1 MIRFS
6 DIQLLR
12 GGRALLDHTTATIQ
26 PGDKV
31 GLVGK
36 NGCGK
41 SSLFALIKGELH
53 TDAGEISVPH
63 HWAVAWV
70 AQETPALERSALE
83 YVIDGDRE
91 YRQLERDL
99 EAAQQSGDG
108 TKEAELHGMI
118 ETIGGYTI
126 RSRAAELL
134 AGLGFAQEQMDWHL
148 TEFSGGWRM
157 RLNLAQALLCR
168 SDLLLLDE
176 PTNHLDLD
184 AVLWLERW
192 LQSYRGTLV
201 LISHDRDFL
210 DPIVKRIIHIEHE
223 QLNEYGGNYSSFEVM
238 RAEKL
243 AQQQAQFQKQQRD
256 IAHMQSYI
264 DRFRYKASKA
274 RQAQSRLKALEKME
288 RVLPAQYDNPFQFQF
303 REPAALPNPILMM
316 DDVAAGYGDRVI
328 LQKIRLNLV
337 PGSRI
342 GLLGRNGA
350 GKSTLIKLLANEI
363 QAQGGECTYSQGVKI
378 GYFAQHQL
386 ETLRLDDT
394 PLAHMM
400 SLAPEATEQQLRDYL
415 GCFGFNGD
423 QALSIVRPF
432 SGGEKARLVL
442 ALIVWQKPNLL
453 LLDEP
458 TNHLDLDMRQALTLA
473 LQSFEGAMV
482 IVSHDRYLLRATTD
496 DLYLVDN
503 QQVMPF
509 DGDLDDYYQWLLQQK
524 REQRQAEQP
533 KTEQADK
540 PSVSRK
546 EQKRLEAEHRQST
559 APLRKIIQQAE
570 SKMDKLNAELAELE
584 NQLLDTSLYQAEN
597 KAKLSQVLSAQT
609 QCKQALE
616 EIEMDWMGAQEELEA
631 AENAFQTQLSA

>member
-1 MIRFS
+1 MITLS

-12 GGRALLDHTTATIQ
+12 GGKPLLNQASATIH

-41 SSLFALIKGELH
+41 STLFALLKDEMTL
-53 TDAGEISVPH
+53 DAGSCNFPSGWEL
-63 HWAVAWV
+63 AWV
-70 AQETPALERSALE
+70 AQETPALERQAIE

-91 YRQLERDL
+91 YRQLENALRQAEIDD
-99 EAAQQSGDG
+99 DG
-108 TKEAELHGMI
+108 HKVAILHDKI
-118 ETIGGYTI
+118 DAVGGYSI
-126 RSRAAELL
+126 RARAAELL
-134 AGLGFAQEQMDWHL
+134 DGLGFRQDQMAWNL
-148 TEFSGGWRM
+148 TQFSGGWRM

-184 AVLWLERW
+184 AVMWLEKW
-192 LQSYRGTLV
+192 LQNYRGTLV

-210 DPIVKRIIHIEHE
+210 DPVVNRIIHIEN
-223 QLNEYGGNYSSFEVM
+223 QLLNEYTGNYSAFETM

-243 AQQQAQFQKQQRD
+243 VLQQSMYQKQQKQMS
-256 IAHMQSYI
+256 HMQSYI

-274 RQAQSRLKALEKME
+274 RQAQSRIKALERME
-288 RVLPAQYDNPFQFQF
+288 KVLPAQFDNPFSFEF

-316 DDVAAGYGDRVI
+316 EKVAAGYADNLI
-328 LQKIRLNLV
+328 LEKVHLNLV

-350 GKSTLIKLLANEI
+350 GKSTLIKLLSGELPA
-363 QAQGGECTYSQGVKI
+363 QAGELRYSQGVKI

-386 ETLRLDDT
+386 ETLRNDET
-394 PLAHMM
+394 PLQHMNR
-400 SLAPEATEQQLRDYL
+400 LAPLATEQQLRDYL
-415 GCFGFNGD
+415 GSFGFIGD
-423 QALSIVRPF
+423 KALEMIGPF

-458 TNHLDLDMRQALTLA
+458 TNHLDLDMRSALTIA

-496 DLYLVDN
+496 DLYLVHDR
-503 QQVMPF
+503 QVAPF
-509 DGDLDDYYQWLLQQK
+509 NGDLHDYHQWLAEQQ
-524 REQRQAEQP
+524 RAERRQEQAES
-533 KTEQADK
+533 AK
-540 PSVSRK
+540 PVSENAQVNRK
-546 EQKRLEAEHRQST
+546 EQKRLEAEFRRET
-559 APLRKIIQQAE
+559 APIRKKIDKLDTKLEHFSETIAEAESALSEASIYEAANKDKLTDVLRKQAE
-570 SKMDKLNAELAELE
+570 AKSSLEEVELE
-584 NQLLDTSLYQAEN
+584 WMELQEQ
-597 KAKLSQVLSAQT
+597 
-609 QCKQALE
+609 LE
-616 EIEMDWMGAQEELEA
+616 EMEA
-631 AENAFQTQLSA
+631 AFQAR